1 MPSSSRP
8 TTYTRDDLARI
19 TGLTPDM
26 LRWFEDEGL
35 IDLASDAPPSA
46 GERVY
51 HPAHLRWL
59 EFLNH
64 LRSTGMPL
72 AEMTQYMELTRGGDA
87 TVSERRHLLEA
98 HRTRASAQVE
108 GMTATLRQ
116 LDWKISF
123 YRERERA
130 MSAAPA
136 PARPASAGGVV
147 SARTAAAV
155 RPAAS
160 ARPATSARP
169 AASARG

>member
-19 TGLTPDM
+19 TGLTPDV
-26 LRWFEDEGL
+26 LSWFEDEGL
-35 IDLASDAPPSA
+35 IDLGSDAAPA
-46 GERVY
+46 DGDRVY

-87 TVSERRHLLEA
+87 TVAERRHLLEV
-98 HRTRASAQVE
+98 HRARASAQVE

-130 MSAAPA
+130 MSAGPA
-136 PARPASAGGVV
+136 PA
-147 SARTAAAV
+147 ARTAARRAA
-155 RPAAS
+155 PA
-160 ARPATSARP
+160 RR
-169 AASARG
+169 